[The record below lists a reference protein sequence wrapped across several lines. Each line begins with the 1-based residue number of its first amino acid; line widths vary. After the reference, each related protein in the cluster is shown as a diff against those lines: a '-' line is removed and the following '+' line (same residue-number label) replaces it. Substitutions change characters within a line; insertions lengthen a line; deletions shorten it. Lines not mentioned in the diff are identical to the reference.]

1 MKPLKKVLDEWRAGK
16 VASSV
21 TMYRVLAPNVQLL
34 QLWPQYKPGETIPAE
49 LSPRIIYLIFDS
61 DQAVG
66 AVEPQEDNLQALM
79 LTQWRAKGLFSKAM
93 KEVILPHIL
102 QSKPLQ
108 RLQLQR
114 SEYGERRADQLKK
127 MALSMGFILL
137 KEDAE
142 IRLVL
147 DASKKKGTHFIG
159 GKDQLLPPQR
169 KAAIRQEL
177 SYMAYRLLLIRSE
190 MELTEGVSYN
200 SDVIGD
206 IIRNLQYCATS

>member
-1 MKPLKKVLDEWRAGK
+1 MKSLKKILDEWKAGK
-16 VASSV
+16 VAGSV
-21 TMYRVLAPNVQLL
+21 TMYRLLAPNVQLV
-34 QLWPQYKPGETIPAE
+34 QLWPEYKPGESIPAD
-49 LSPRIIYLIFDS
+49 LLPRIIYLILEDS
-61 DQAVG
+61 QAVG
-66 AVEPQEDNLQALM
+66 AVEPQEDNLQAVM
-79 LTQWRAKGLFSKAM
+79 LTQWRSKGLFSKAM

-114 SEYGERRADQLKK
+114 SEYGDRRVEQLKK

-147 DASKKKGTHFIG
+147 DASKKKVTHFIG
-159 GKDQLLPPQR
+159 GKDQLLSPER
-169 KAAIRQEL
+169 KTAIRQEL
-177 SYMAYRLLLIRSE
+177 CYMAYRLLLIRSE

-200 SDVIGD
+200 SDAIGD
-206 IIRNLQYCATS
+206 IIRNLQYLTTS